1 MIEGL
6 YWFKALGRFT
16 ALRSR
21 LPLGCVLAVALS
33 CAAYAAN
40 EESTDSSEDMSVGE
54 AADNIVDDSKKVGD
68 AVVEGAE
75 DAYDSTKEAIEEAT
89 E

>member
-1 MIEGL
+1 MTEEL
-6 YWFKALGRFT
+6 HWFKASKRH
-16 ALRSR
+16 R
-21 LPLGCVLAVALS
+21 LLLGCVLAVSMS

-54 AADNIVDDSKKVGD
+54 ATDNLVEDSKKAGD
-68 AVVEGAE
+68 AVVEGTK
-75 DAYDSTKEAIEEAT
+75 DAYDSTVETIKDAT